1 MIILPCYDIHV
12 KDLTGKLMKTKLP
25 FTWHSLAI
33 YAFIIA
39 IIALQIYALINVETP
54 PVSFKDEIIPGE
66 YSICRGSALHYKNTF
81 VINHKSPVVY
91 IRSVAKG
98 FVTNPDVPHVTVQQD
113 DKPLYFNVWEA
124 QERVNTLVYTPTAT
138 LQPGQYT
145 LIVSASGINS
155 DYRGVAMYA
164 LMFTLRDC

>member
-1 MIILPCYDIHV
+1 MI
-12 KDLTGKLMKTKLP
+12 G
-25 FTWHSLAI
+25 A
-33 YAFIIA
+33 IA
-39 IIALQIYALINVETP
+39 IIGLQLYAFINVETP

-98 FVTNPDVPHVTVQQD
+98 FVTNPDVPH
-113 DKPLYFNVWEA
+113 FNVWEP

>member
-1 MIILPCYDIHV
+1 MKFTISWRPILVMI
-12 KDLTGKLMKTKLP
+12 G
-25 FTWHSLAI
+25 A
-33 YAFIIA
+33 IA
-39 IIALQIYALINVETP
+39 IIGLQLYAFINVETP
-54 PVSFKDEIIPGE
+54 PVSFKDEITPGE

-113 DKPLYFNVWEA
+113 DKPLYFNVWEP

>member
-1 MIILPCYDIHV
+1 
-12 KDLTGKLMKTKLP
+12 MKTKLP
-25 FTWHSLAI
+25 FTWRSLAI

-39 IIALQIYALINVETP
+39 VIALQIYAMINVETP

-113 DKPLYFNVWEA
+113 DKPLYFNVWEP
-124 QERVNTLVYTPTAT
+124 QERVNTLVYNKRGELDYGNSGGWDDEYYDNESAYKFGAQDDAFYAINEQLMIDLAAYVKGYATA
-138 LQPGQYT
+138 
-145 LIVSASGINS
+145 
-155 DYRGVAMYA
+155 
-164 LMFTLRDC
+164 

>member
-1 MIILPCYDIHV
+1 MI
-12 KDLTGKLMKTKLP
+12 G
-25 FTWHSLAI
+25 A
-33 YAFIIA
+33 IA
-39 IIALQIYALINVETP
+39 IIGLQLYAFINVETP

-113 DKPLYFNVWEA
+113 DKPLYFNVWEP

-145 LIVSASGINS
+145 LIVSASGVNS